1 MSTLVG
7 SLQEYWPVHLLLL
20 FYTVVLAYHAWQGNK
35 STKGLADYYVGGRSM
50 GGFVIA
56 LSFFATY
63 SSTNSFVGF
72 SGQSWS
78 WGLPWL
84 LLVPFVVVFS
94 FVAWTWVAPRLR
106 DFTEALDSLTLPD
119 FIGFR
124 FKSTPARVFAA
135 VIIIFASFF
144 YMTAVFKGIGNLL
157 EAFLEIPYRMAIMI
171 VFVIVMLY
179 TVIGG
184 FISVVKT
191 DAVQGVVM
199 IFAAFLLFTGTV
211 RAAGGLGAIFDVGNA
226 PETEHLFTWTGG
238 EALPFVLGVL
248 FAGTIK
254 FAVDPRQLSRFYA
267 LKSRNEARIGVWVS
281 TLTFGVVYAM
291 LAPLGIYARRVLPA
305 GIEDTDLVVPGLLT
319 QAGVFS
325 SGVGAFLLLAMVAA
339 AMSSLDSVLLVM
351 ASTCER
357 DIVGVWKKHR
367 DERVAMKYTK
377 WYVALFSV
385 ITAIIALNPPGGV
398 VALTAFSGAMYAA
411 CFFPSVILGLHW
423 RRGNGLA
430 AMTSFSLGLG
440 TLLSWRASPL
450 GSSIHE
456 VFPALALSLLG
467 YIAVARL
474 TDPPVAPDIE
484 RLFDKESQR
493 SGRTARVSG

>member
-1 MSTLVG
+1 MSTLVR
-7 SLQEYWPVHLLLL
+7 SFQEYWLVHLLLL

-50 GGFVIA
+50 GGVVIA

-84 LLVPFVVVFS
+84 LLVPFVVMFS

-157 EAFLEIPYRMAIMI
+157 EAFLEIPYRTAIMI

-305 GIEDTDLVVPGLLT
+305 GIEDTDLVVPGRLKRVCSRPGWGRFCCSRWSRPRCRPWI
-319 QAGVFS
+319 ACCS
-325 SGVGAFLLLAMVAA
+325 S
-339 AMSSLDSVLLVM
+339 
-351 ASTCER
+351 
-357 DIVGVWKKHR
+357 
-367 DERVAMKYTK
+367 
-377 WYVALFSV
+377 
-385 ITAIIALNPPGGV
+385 
-398 VALTAFSGAMYAA
+398 
-411 CFFPSVILGLHW
+411 W
-423 RRGNGLA
+423 RR
-430 AMTSFSLGLG
+430 
-440 TLLSWRASPL
+440 RASAT
-450 GSSIHE
+450 SSACGRST
-456 VFPALALSLLG
+456 VTSA
-467 YIAVARL
+467 
-474 TDPPVAPDIE
+474 
-484 RLFDKESQR
+484 SQ
-493 SGRTARVSG
+493 